1 MISGDDILSFI
12 EDKIIVKNA
21 NGDIVYSNIENPL
34 LFEKNL
40 IFKGH
45 FIIDSDYHYVAN
57 TMEIKAK
64 DNNYY
69 TITVYKICKVN
80 DYLTGVMTRGNFE
93 DTIRSVVKDYSEFII
108 IIGDIDNFK
117 MINDSYGHRAGDEA
131 LKKVGNILKE
141 SVRNAD
147 IVGRYGGE
155 EFIICLLESDMTMAY
170 KIVERIRNKIQN
182 TIIDIGK
189 NKFNVTMTFGISN
202 YSMNKKY
209 DDVIEEAD
217 SALYKGKE
225 NGRNQTIIYKSKQKR
240 SIKVNPL

>member
-1 MISGDDILSFI
+1 MISDSEILSFI
-12 EDKIIVKNA
+12 EDKIIVKDEL
-21 NGDIVYSNIENPL
+21 GRIVYSNIVNPL
-34 LFEKNL
+34 EFEENL
-40 IFKGH
+40 ISKGK
-45 FIIDSDYHYVAN
+45 FIINSDSHYVIN
-57 TMEIKAK
+57 SIKVKCK

-93 DTIRSVVKDYSEFII
+93 NTVQSFLKKYSEFII

-117 MINDSYGHRAGDEA
+117 IINDSYGHKAGDEA

-155 EFIICLLESDMTMAY
+155 EFIICLLENDMTMAY

-182 TIIDIGK
+182 TIIDTGK
-189 NKFNVTMTFGISN
+189 SKFNVTMTFGISDYN
-202 YSMNKKY
+202 MNKKY

-225 NGRNQTIIYKSKQKR
+225 NGRNQTLIYKGKQK